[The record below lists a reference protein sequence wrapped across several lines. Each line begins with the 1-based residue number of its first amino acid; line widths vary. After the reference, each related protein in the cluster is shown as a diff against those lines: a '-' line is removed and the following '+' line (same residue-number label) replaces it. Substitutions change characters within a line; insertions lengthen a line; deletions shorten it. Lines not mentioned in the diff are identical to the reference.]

1 MAVTNAERTSSPKSS
16 VLKEEYVSQPQ
27 EKDLPI
33 PNIAAGDKSG
43 FWKTFAAA
51 PGNETRR
58 GMQSR
63 HLMMIGG
70 P

>member
-1 MAVTNAERTSSPKSS
+1 MAIASVERASSPKSS
-16 VLKEEYVSQPQ
+16 VLKEEYISRSH

-33 PNIAAGDKSG
+33 PNNAAGEKSG

-51 PGNETRR
+51 PGNETQR

>member
-1 MAVTNAERTSSPKSS
+1 MAVASVERTPSPKSS
-16 VLKEEYVSQPQ
+16 VLKEEYVSRPHT
-27 EKDLPI
+27 KDLPV
-33 PNIAAGDKSG
+33 PNIAAGEESG
-43 FWKTFAAA
+43 FWTTFAAA
-51 PGNETRR
+51 PGNETQR